1 MKKVIK
7 FVAAALIM
15 ISSVSMMSAISGDAV
30 YAKAHYPSF
39 IMPKKYRG
47 TWKNGKDRIKITK
60 NTYQTNGYKS
70 KLYLLN
76 SKTNGIAFK
85 SHVLLAYKHGKEII
99 IVIPQSDGWSISR
112 KGKNLIWY
120 SMGTTVKYH
129 RG

>member
-39 IMPKKYRG
+39 TMPKKYRG

-60 NTYQTNGYKS
+60 NTY
-70 KLYLLN
+70 
-76 SKTNGIAFK
+76 
-85 SHVLLAYKHGKEII
+85 
-99 IVIPQSDGWSISR
+99 
-112 KGKNLIWY
+112 
-120 SMGTTVKYH
+120 
-129 RG
+129 